1 MRGSLRWRRDSGGA
15 CSGAVRRAVAGDHLE
30 AALWTIPAQSMK
42 ACREHLVPLS
52 GEAPA
57 LLRALPRQ
65 GNVIFLGRK
74 CGAHLSEISLTAV
87 LRRMQLDDITVHGYR
102 SLFRDWCAEA
112 AANTFSREVCE
123 HVLAHRLPD
132 SVEAAYRR
140 GDLFDKRIVLMQ
152 PWTDFCTIPPPP
164 AV

>member
-1 MRGSLRWRRDSGGA
+1 
-15 CSGAVRRAVAGDHLE
+15 
-30 AALWTIPAQSMK
+30 MK
-42 ACREHLVPLS
+42 AGREHRVPLS

-65 GNVIFLGRK
+65 GNVIFSGRK
-74 CGAHLSEISLTAV
+74 RFAQLSQISLTAV
-87 LRRMQLDDITVHGYR
+87 LRRMQFDDITVHGYR
-102 SLFRDWCAEA
+102 SSFRDWCAGA
-112 AANTFSREVCE
+112 AANTFSSEVCE
-123 HVLAHRLPD
+123 HALAHRLPD

>member
-42 ACREHLVPLS
+42 AGREHHVPLS
-52 GEAPA
+52 GEVPA

-65 GNVIFLGRK
+65 GNVIFSGRK
-74 CGAHLSEISLTAV
+74 RGAQLSGISLTVV
-87 LRRMQLDDITVHGYR
+87 LRCMQFDDITVHGSR
-102 SLFRDWCAEA
+102 SSFRDWRAEA

-123 HVLAHRLPD
+123 HALAHRLPD
-132 SVEAAYRR
+132 RKTLR
-140 GDLFDKRIVLMQ
+140 WRDDLFD
-152 PWTDFCTIPPPP
+152 
-164 AV
+164 